1 MPVFDMMETLLVKKL
16 NFRPTTILRFCVRNF
31 YVGKKIN
38 RNLLFIIY
46 IAVGIYWF
54 FLRLYIMVLP

>member
-1 MPVFDMMETLLVKKL
+1 MPVFDMMETFLVKKL

-38 RNLLFIIY
+38 QNCVYYIRNYKYSMFK
-46 IAVGIYWF
+46 
-54 FLRLYIMVLP
+54 IMVLLDLYI